1 MKSRP
6 TRLRWAALPAADG
19 AGPAIERFT
28 LAEDE
33 LRTLRLR
40 VPDSTDP
47 AAVAGLC
54 EDLALHDWLLTA
66 VVRVLDGSRL
76 GSVDGPAAVRA
87 LRPAVEHLLH
97 LWMPGARVDRSLA
110 PLWDVLE
117 REPGFTRQWRTL
129 VRRIRDQLALLQVAP
144 LLREELTPR

>member
-1 MKSRP
+1 
-6 TRLRWAALPAADG
+6 
-19 AGPAIERFT
+19 
-28 LAEDE
+28 
-33 LRTLRLR
+33 
-40 VPDSTDP
+40 
-47 AAVAGLC
+47 
-54 EDLALHDWLLTA
+54 
-66 VVRVLDGSRL
+66 
-76 GSVDGPAAVRA
+76 
-87 LRPAVEHLLH
+87 VEHLLH